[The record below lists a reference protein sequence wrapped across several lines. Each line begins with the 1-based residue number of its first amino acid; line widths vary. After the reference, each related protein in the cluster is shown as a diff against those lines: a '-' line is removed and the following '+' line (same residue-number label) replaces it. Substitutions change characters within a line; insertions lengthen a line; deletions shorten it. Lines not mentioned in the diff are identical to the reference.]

1 MKLNDAINQEN
12 DHGAKAIGLLIQE
25 LAALDARILPLVEQD
40 LDNKNMSLAA
50 CYDALRKYAEKHK
63 QGGSW
68 ACPVLGID
76 PDNEVIKVVMEFY
89 KISPEW
95 ITTAG
100 ADRDTMCAK
109 RTLLPEW
116 VKPALANPAKSQA
129 VGHGSDD
136 DFDLLG
142 LL

>member
-1 MKLNDAINQEN
+1 MKLNDAIKQEKN
-12 DHGAKAIGLLIQE
+12 HGAKAIGLLIQE

-40 LDNKNMSLAA
+40 LDNQDMSLAA
-50 CYDALRKYAEKHK
+50 CYDALRQYAEKHK

-76 PDNEVIKVVMEFY
+76 PDNEVIRVVMEFY
-89 KISPEW
+89 EIPEDW
-95 ITTAG
+95 I
-100 ADRDTMCAK
+100 RPLPAK
-109 RTLLPEW
+109 
-116 VKPALANPAKSQA
+116 NAKSQA